1 MFKSLA
7 QILNLLI
14 ADIKKRHLAEEVY
27 SGESKP
33 KLTKTKYW
41 TGVKALFENSEQNLL
56 GKMGKDCKNLDRHK
70 KAGLL
75 LVSLLKRPLFIV
87 NYGQKD
93 RSIGY
98 YSASITFAWKASLTL
113 LTTYILNDDGI
124 PKDYESRLISDGLL
138 MPSESYEK
146 DKLKTIELCFRSFHF
161 KDSRRAMPAP
171 FSELE
176 GDKLAEN
183 KDWAWALVFADMF
196 FLIEKASYYKFFVK
210 TAKTT

>member
-14 ADIKKRHLAEEVY
+14 EDIKNRYLADEVY

-41 TGVKALFENSEQNLL
+41 AGIKALFENSEQNL
-56 GKMGKDCKNLDRHK
+56 
-70 KAGLL
+70 
-75 LVSLLKRPLFIV
+75 
-87 NYGQKD
+87 
-93 RSIGY
+93 
-98 YSASITFAWKASLTL
+98 
-113 LTTYILNDDGI
+113 
-124 PKDYESRLISDGLL
+124 
-138 MPSESYEK
+138 
-146 DKLKTIELCFRSFHF
+146 LCFRSFHF

-210 TAKTT
+210 FTS